1 MRDPEQLD
9 IEDYLALLDGYEPWS
24 DQPDEAP
31 EGLGA
36 ELLDGEDLSDV
47 APWDSSPK
55 VRDTTR
61 RAHADWLAAL

>member
-36 ELLDGEDLSDV
+36 ELLDDEDFTDV
-47 APWDSSPK
+47 APWDSSPAAHEAA
-55 VRDTTR
+55 R
-61 RAHADWLAAL
+61 RAHADWLAAR